1 MAPAAAR
8 PTLTA
13 AAGCRAGARLLTV
26 TRDTRFSLYAPSHAV
41 LPGRERSKG
50 EPNEC
55 VSECVDECVER
66 WTQKGRMGIA
76 LHNADAAC
84 GIRLREYRKIRDAPK
99 RDPVKRALLT

>member
-1 MAPAAAR
+1 
-8 PTLTA
+8 LSE
-13 AAGCRAGARLLTV
+13 
-26 TRDTRFSLYAPSHAV
+26 F
-41 LPGRERSKG
+41 
-50 EPNEC
+50 

-66 WTQKGRMGIA
+66 STQKGRMGIA